1 VARQT
6 DDTKRDR
13 IIEAAFTA
21 FGEKGFGN
29 TSIKDIAEKADVAL
43 GSVYTY
49 FKDKDDLFR
58 STVEAGWA
66 EFYEGMDE
74 IFSSSESIQTKILK
88 LIDFGF
94 NLFKKVHPLLR
105 GMFSEAARKDL
116 FAEKV
121 DHLCDQI
128 YEMFAAAIQLGV
140 IEASL
145 EENMGKFLIKTI
157 VTGIMF
163 QLSLINPLALDREVE
178 AMKNKVKLGLSDFF
192 ELGRL

>member
-1 VARQT
+1 MARHT
-6 DDTKRDR
+6 DDAKKDR
-13 IIEAAFTA
+13 IIEAAFAA
-21 FGEKGFGN
+21 FGENGFGN

-66 EFYEGMDE
+66 EFYAGMDE
-74 IFSSSESIQTKILK
+74 IFSSSDTIQGKILN
-88 LIDFGF
+88 LIEFGF

-116 FAEKV
+116 FAEKI
-121 DHLCDQI
+121 DHLCNQI
-128 YEMFAAAIQLGV
+128 YEMFAAAIRMGI

-145 EENMGKFLIKTI
+145 EDDMGKFLIKTI

-163 QLSLINPLALDREVE
+163 QLSLIRPEAFDREVE
-178 AMKNKVKLGLSDFF
+178 EMKNKVKIGLSDFF